1 MKIFLFI
8 LALISIPIVVSIF
21 AIMAIYDKNS
31 PPTSSDAIYLAQKR
45 LKVSLKNP
53 KFTDVIF
60 FNTSKDKESEH
71 VLAGNVCGKVASEYS
86 DDMYSQFSRF
96 IVPILITNMN
106 GKQGETSTIYLEAT
120 HGNADNFQF
129 AWDIMCKE

>member
-1 MKIFLFI
+1 MKKALLI
-8 LALISIPIVVSIF
+8 LIVISIAVGIF
-21 AIMAIYDKNS
+21 IFIMDARYQLS

-60 FNTSKDKESEH
+60 FNTSKDKESEY

>member
-1 MKIFLFI
+1 MKKALLI
-8 LALISIPIVVSIF
+8 LIVISIAVGIF
-21 AIMAIYDKNS
+21 IFIMDARYQLS

-53 KFTDVIF
+53 KFT
-60 FNTSKDKESEH
+60 EH